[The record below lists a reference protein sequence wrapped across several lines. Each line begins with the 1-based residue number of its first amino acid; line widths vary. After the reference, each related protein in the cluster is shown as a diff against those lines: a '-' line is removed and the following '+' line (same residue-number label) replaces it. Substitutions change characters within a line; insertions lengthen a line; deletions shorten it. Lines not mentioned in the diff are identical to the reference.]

1 MSLKEILVNNGF
13 KFNKKYGQNF
23 ISDGNLLAS
32 IVSLSS
38 VTKEDVVVEIGA
50 GAGTL
55 TREIAAAAK
64 RVVSYE
70 IDRSLRPVLAETLKD
85 ADNAEVVFKDFL
97 KEKTSDFEDF
107 IGEDYIVIAN
117 LPYYIT
123 TPVIMKFVEE
133 AKHCK
138 RLVIMVQEEVALRL
152 AAKEDTP
159 DYGGIT
165 ASIAVTGDA
174 KIVKKV
180 PRNMFYPVPNVDS
193 AVVRIDLCPPKYGV
207 TDLAFYRKTV
217 KAAFANRR
225 KTLANNLMLSFALT
239 REQAEKVLSLSE
251 IDFLARGET
260 LSPEKFAHLSE
271 NLNSTLKENNR
282 I

>member
-1 MSLKEILVNNGF
+1 MSLKEILVNHGF
-13 KFNKKYGQNF
+13 RFNKKYGQNF

-32 IVSLSS
+32 IASLSS
-38 VTKEDVVVEIGA
+38 VGADDTVVEIGA

-55 TREIAAAAK
+55 TREISAKAK

-70 IDRSLRPVLAETLKD
+70 IDENLRPVLSETLRGC
-85 ADNAEVVFKDFL
+85 DNAEVVFRDFL

-152 AAKEDTP
+152 AAKENTP

-193 AVVRIDLCPPKYGV
+193 AVVRIDMCEPKYGV

-225 KTLANNLMLSFALT
+225 KTLANNLKLSFSLS
-239 REQAEKVLSLSE
+239 REQAEKVLINSG
-251 IDFLARGET
+251 IDLLARGET
-260 LSPEKFAHLSE
+260 LSAERFAVLSE
-271 NLNSTLKENNR
+271 NLKNYIKT
-282 I
+282 

>member
-1 MSLKEILVNNGF
+1 MSLKEILVNHGF
-13 KFNKKYGQNF
+13 RFNKKYGQNF

-38 VTKEDVVVEIGA
+38 VGADDTVVEIGA

-55 TREIAAAAK
+55 TREISAKAK

-70 IDRSLRPVLAETLKD
+70 IDENLRPVLSETLRGC
-85 ADNAEVVFKDFL
+85 DNAEVVFRDFL

-152 AAKEDTP
+152 AAKENTA

-193 AVVRIDLCPPKYGV
+193 AVVRIDMCEPKYGV

-225 KTLANNLMLSFALT
+225 KTLANNLKLSFSLS
-239 REQAEKVLSLSE
+239 REQAEKVLINSG
-251 IDFLARGET
+251 IDLLARGET
-260 LSPEKFAHLSE
+260 LSAERFAVLSE
-271 NLNSTLKENNR
+271 NLKNYIKT
-282 I
+282 

>member
-1 MSLKEILVNNGF
+1 MSLKEILVNHGF
-13 KFNKKYGQNF
+13 RFNKKYGQNF

-38 VTKEDVVVEIGA
+38 VGADDTVVEIGA

-55 TREIAAAAK
+55 TREISAKAK

-70 IDRSLRPVLAETLKD
+70 IDENLRPVLSETLRGC
-85 ADNAEVVFKDFL
+85 DNAEVVFRDFL

-152 AAKEDTP
+152 AAKENTP

-193 AVVRIDLCPPKYGV
+193 AVVRIDMCEPKYGV

-225 KTLANNLMLSFALT
+225 KTLANNLKLSFSLS
-239 REQAEKVLSLSE
+239 REQAEKVLINSG
-251 IDFLARGET
+251 IDLLARGET
-260 LSPEKFAHLSE
+260 LSAERFAVLSE
-271 NLNSTLKENNR
+271 NLKNYIKT
-282 I
+282 

>member
-1 MSLKEILVNNGF
+1 MSLKEILVNHGF
-13 KFNKKYGQNF
+13 RFNKKYGQNF

-38 VTKEDVVVEIGA
+38 VGADDTVVEIGA

-55 TREIAAAAK
+55 TREISAKAK

-70 IDRSLRPVLAETLKD
+70 IDENLRPVLSETLRGC
-85 ADNAEVVFKDFL
+85 DNAEVVFRNFL

-152 AAKEDTP
+152 AAKENTP

-193 AVVRIDLCPPKYGV
+193 AVVRIDMCEPKYGV

-225 KTLANNLMLSFALT
+225 KTLANNLKLSFSLS
-239 REQAEKVLSLSE
+239 REQAEKVLINSG
-251 IDFLARGET
+251 IDLLARGET
-260 LSPEKFAHLSE
+260 LSAERFAVLSE
-271 NLNSTLKENNR
+271 NLKNYIKT
-282 I
+282 

>member
-1 MSLKEILVNNGF
+1 MSLKEILVNHGF
-13 KFNKKYGQNF
+13 RFNKKYGQNF

-38 VTKEDVVVEIGA
+38 VGADDTVVEIGA

-55 TREIAAAAK
+55 TREISAKAK

-70 IDRSLRPVLAETLKD
+70 IDENLRPVLSETLRGC
-85 ADNAEVVFKDFL
+85 DNAEVVFRDFL

-152 AAKEDTP
+152 AAKENTP

-193 AVVRIDLCPPKYGV
+193 AVVRIDMCEPKYGV

-225 KTLANNLMLSFALT
+225 KTLANNLKLSFSLS
-239 REQAEKVLSLSE
+239 REQAEKVLINSG
-251 IDFLARGET
+251 IDLLARGET
-260 LSPEKFAHLSE
+260 LSAERFAVISE
-271 NLNSTLKENNR
+271 NLKNYIKT
-282 I
+282 

>member
-38 VTKEDVVVEIGA
+38 VTENDVVVEIGA

-55 TREIAAAAK
+55 TREIAAKAK

-70 IDRSLRPVLAETLKD
+70 IDGSLRPVLAETLRG
-85 ADNAEVVFKDFL
+85 ADNVEVVFRDFL
-97 KEKTSDFEDF
+97 KEKTPDFEDY
-107 IGEDYIVIAN
+107 ICEDYIVIAN

-152 AAKEDTP
+152 AAKENTP

-251 IDFLARGET
+251 IDLLARGET
-260 LSPEKFAHLSE
+260 LSPEKFAVLSE
-271 NLNSTLKENNR
+271 NLNRTLKENNR

>member
-1 MSLKEILVNNGF
+1 MSLKEILVNHGF
-13 KFNKKYGQNF
+13 RFNKKYGQNF

-38 VTKEDVVVEIGA
+38 VGADDTVVEIGA

-55 TREIAAAAK
+55 TREISAKAK

-70 IDRSLRPVLAETLKD
+70 IDENLRLVLSETLRGC
-85 ADNAEVVFKDFL
+85 DNAEVVFRDFL

-152 AAKEDTP
+152 AAKENTP

-180 PRNMFYPVPNVDS
+180 PRNMFYPIPNVDS
-193 AVVRIDLCPPKYGV
+193 AVVRIDMCEPKYGV

-225 KTLANNLMLSFALT
+225 KTLANNLKLSFSLS
-239 REQAEKVLSLSE
+239 REQAEKVLINSG
-251 IDFLARGET
+251 IDLLARGET
-260 LSPEKFAHLSE
+260 LSAERFAVLSE
-271 NLNSTLKENNR
+271 NLKNYIKT
-282 I
+282 

>member
-13 KFNKKYGQNF
+13 RFNKKYGQNF

-38 VTKEDVVVEIGA
+38 VTGNDVVVEIGA

-55 TREIAAAAK
+55 TREIAAKAK

-70 IDRSLRPVLAETLKD
+70 IDGSLRPVLAETLKG
-85 ADNAEVVFKDFL
+85 ADNVEVVFRDFL
-97 KEKTSDFEDF
+97 KEKTPDFEEF
-107 IGEDYIVIAN
+107 ICEDYIVIAN

-133 AKHCK
+133 AKRCK

-152 AAKEDTP
+152 AAKENTP

-165 ASIAVTGDA
+165 ASIAVTGNA

-251 IDFLARGET
+251 IDLLARGET
-260 LSPEKFAHLSE
+260 LSPEKFAVLSE
-271 NLNSTLKENNR
+271 NLNRTLKENNR